1 MTPGAGTYPTS
12 EMSKAGLLAA
22 RLFGSKL
29 PAFRDRGEAERV
41 LYRQR
46 DELLGTLTDISRD
59 SSAFRADFSP
69 ESLKDLEHWYFELSE
84 GAGFGAI
91 GIGKETL
98 ERTIAMYLGEVVVR
112 NAPSFDWFV
121 AEFAFEQ
128 GRFEIGVKSPHV
140 RVMLSRVSPVPRER
154 NKRELSIW
162 RMYRKY
168 TGQ

>member
-29 PAFRDRGEAERV
+29 PAFRDQGEAERV

-84 GAGFGAI
+84 GAGFGSI
-91 GIGKETL
+91 GISKETL
-98 ERTIAMYLGEVVVR
+98 ERTIAMYLGPVYE
-112 NAPSFDWFV
+112 S
-121 AEFAFEQ
+121 
-128 GRFEIGVKSPHV
+128 
-140 RVMLSRVSPVPRER
+140 SRP
-154 NKRELSIW
+154 
-162 RMYRKY
+162 
-168 TGQ
+168 TGPFRAR